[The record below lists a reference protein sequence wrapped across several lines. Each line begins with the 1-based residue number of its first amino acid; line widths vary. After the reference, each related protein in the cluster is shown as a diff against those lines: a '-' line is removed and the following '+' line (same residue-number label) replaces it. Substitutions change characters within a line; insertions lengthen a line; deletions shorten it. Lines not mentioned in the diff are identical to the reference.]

1 MLRTVTAR
9 QDFKMLGADGSERSR
24 AESWF
29 QLAWHTEYDAVEHLR
44 TNFTPFMSIAF
55 PVAAFSE
62 IGLRFDESLSTA
74 EDWQFSTRVAMLCG
88 VRSAP
93 DITAIYRWWTNGHS
107 SSLLVPRN
115 EWGQNR
121 QTVLAR
127 LNEQPVLLPPGSTAK
142 IVALIDEVLAL
153 RREVEA
159 YVQERTG
166 GGPNDG
172 AGSKSRKGRI
182 DNRKRDRA
190 QRLLK
195 ELLESR
201 SWRSTKPL
209 RITVNLLR
217 GKVGSGLTLDDIPN
231 SLNGNQRL
239 IQQIQRSLSWRI
251 TGPLRVGR
259 RLFRRT
265 IVRGRDQR

>member
-1 MLRTVTAR
+1 VTAR

-44 TNFTPFMSIAF
+44 TNFTPFMSMAF
-55 PVAAFSE
+55 PVAPFSE

-107 SSLLVPRN
+107 SSLLIPRN
-115 EWGQNR
+115 EWEQNR

-153 RREVEA
+153 RREVKA
-159 YVQERTG
+159 HVQERTG
-166 GGPNDG
+166 GEHNHEAD
-172 AGSKSRKGRI
+172 SKSRKGRI
-182 DNRKRDRA
+182 DSRERDRA

-209 RITVNLLR
+209 RVTVNLLR
-217 GKVGSGLTLDDIPN
+217 GKGGSGLTLNDV
-231 SLNGNQRL
+231 SSSSKVNQHL
-239 IQQIQRSLSWRI
+239 IQKVQKSFSWRI
-251 TGPLRVGR
+251 TYPLRIVTTLSR
-259 RLFRRT
+259 RF
-265 IVRGRDQR
+265 VKRG